1 MSATMSTT
9 HKAMDACQRCAQ
21 RMPFSCS
28 EKSAMYTM
36 YMMAASTLIIGTG
49 AIASVSLFGVV
60 LLVVT
65 LLLVV
70 VISLLL
76 TRLTGPISLEGLVGQ
91 TKETAGLAT
100 HMTRGE

>member
-1 MSATMSTT
+1 
-9 HKAMDACQRCAQ
+9 
-21 RMPFSCS
+21 
-28 EKSAMYTM
+28 
-36 YMMAASTLIIGTG
+36 MMAASTLIIGTG

-91 TKETAGLAT
+91 TKEMAGLAT